1 MKFFSREFGHSYET
15 YSFGYCNFAGKE
27 GGDLLSKL
35 YERGYLPYSGNT
47 TIRDTFYMARSARL
61 ALPRF
66 ELTSENRRIAKK
78 HDGVFEKKRI
88 PIEEFD
94 LNNETFLLFCLTY
107 FKTRHG
113 DSMPEERLKFILSL
127 DLISH
132 IVVYKKDENI
142 VAYIFEVSDEQM
154 THFWYSFYDL
164 AYLRQSLGLWL
175 MLDSIRDAKNAERAH
190 FYLGTAYGEKGLYK
204 TNFDLLEFWDGERW
218 NPDVK
223 ALKQLC
229 KND

>member
-27 GGDLLSKL
+27 DSDLLSEIYK
-35 YERGYLPYSGNT
+35 RGYLPYSGNT
-47 TIRDTFYMARSARL
+47 AIRDTFYMARSARIPL
-61 ALPRF
+61 LDF
-66 ELTSENRRIAKK
+66 EPTSENRRIAKK

-88 PIEEFD
+88 PFEEFNLHD
-94 LNNETFLLFCLTY
+94 ETFLTFCLTY

-127 DLISH
+127 NLISH
-132 IVVYKKDENI
+132 IVIYKKGESI
-142 VAYIFEVSDEQM
+142 VAYVFEVSDEQM

-164 AYLRQSLGLWL
+164 VYLRQSLGLWL
-175 MLDSIRDAKNAERAH
+175 MLDSMRDAKNAGLEH

-204 TNFDLLEFWDGERW
+204 TNFEPLEFWDGEIW
-218 NPDVK
+218 NPDVRT
-223 ALKQLC
+223 LKQLC
-229 KND
+229 KQD